1 MTLDMKSKQLCVV
14 LTSPFVLNAFL
25 LQHLSALADH
35 YRVSVCINTLEG
47 PVSTALDPRVE
58 VLHIAIE
65 RKIRPWNDAKALWHL
80 IRLNKCRRFDA
91 VHSLTPKGG
100 LLGMLAAWLCRVP
113 VRTHVFTGQV
123 WATRTG
129 LFRRLLRSIDQ
140 LVAGLATDVW
150 ADSQSQAQFLVAE
163 GVCQPGRI
171 RVPGD
176 GSLSGVNVRRF
187 ASDSQRRERV
197 RQALGIAEDIP
208 VFLFLG
214 RLQRE
219 KGVLV
224 LVEAFRR
231 LALKYDTAQLL
242 WVGPD
247 EDHLAEQAARAA
259 LGRSHVLG
267 LTQTPEDYIDAADV
281 LVLPSFREGFGT
293 VVIEAA
299 AMGCPAVASRIYGLT
314 DAVIHEH
321 TGFLVPPADADKLYQ
336 AMESM
341 LDTRERER
349 LGNNARTRAINHF
362 SADRLTQYWVSHY
375 ARKLGSEAEQ
385 DVG

>member
-1 MTLDMKSKQLCVV
+1 
-14 LTSPFVLNAFL
+14 
-25 LQHLSALADH
+25 
-35 YRVSVCINTLEG
+35 
-47 PVSTALDPRVE
+47 
-58 VLHIAIE
+58 
-65 RKIRPWNDAKALWHL
+65 
-80 IRLNKCRRFDA
+80 
-91 VHSLTPKGG
+91 
-100 LLGMLAAWLCRVP
+100 
-113 VRTHVFTGQV
+113 VFTGQV

-150 ADSQSQAQFLVAE
+150 ADSQSQARFLVAE

-171 RVPGD
+171 LVPSD

-187 ASDSQRRERV
+187 ASDPLRRERV

-219 KGVLV
+219 KGVWV

-231 LALKYDTAQLL
+231 LALKYDTPQLL

-247 EDHLAEQAARAA
+247 EDRLAEQAARSVP
-259 LGRSHVLG
+259 GRSHVMG
-267 LTQTPEDYIDAADV
+267 LTQRPEDYIDAADV

-299 AMGCPAVASRIYGLT
+299 AMGRPAVASRIYGLT
-314 DAVIHEH
+314 DAVIHEE
-321 TGFLVPPADADKLYQ
+321 TGLLALPANADELYQ
-336 AMESM
+336 AMERM

-349 LGNNARTRAINHF
+349 LGSNARVRAVNHF
-362 SADRLTQYWVSHY
+362 SADRLTQYWVSYY
-375 ARKLGSEAEQ
+375 AKKLYNETELAVVKQ
-385 DVG
+385 

>member
-1 MTLDMKSKQLCVV
+1 MTTDMKSKQLCVV

-35 YRVSVCINTLEG
+35 YRVTVCINTLEG
-47 PVSTALDPRVE
+47 LVSTALDPRVE
-58 VLHIAIE
+58 VLHIGIE
-65 RKIRPWNDAKALWHL
+65 RKIRPWSDAKALWQL
-80 IRLNKCRRFDA
+80 IRLNKRRRFDA

-123 WATRTG
+123 WATRIG
-129 LFRRLLRSIDQ
+129 LYRRLLRSMDQ
-140 LVAGLATDVW
+140 LVAGLATDIW

-163 GVCQPGRI
+163 GVCQLGRI

-197 RQALGIAEDIP
+197 RQALGIADDIT

-231 LALKYDTAQLL
+231 LSLKHDTAHLL

-247 EDHLAEQAARAA
+247 EDHLAEQAASAA
-259 LGRSHVLG
+259 SGRSHALG

-293 VVIEAA
+293 VIIEAA

-314 DAVIHEH
+314 DAVIHEQ
-321 TGFLVPPADADKLYQ
+321 TGLLVPPADADKLYH
-336 AMESM
+336 AMERM

-349 LGNNARTRAINHF
+349 LGINARTRAINHF
-362 SADRLTQYWVSHY
+362 SADRLTRYWVSHY
-375 ARKLGSEAEQ
+375 ARKLGNEAEQ
-385 DVG
+385 NVG

>member
-1 MTLDMKSKQLCVV
+1 MTKDMKSKQLCVV

-35 YRVSVCINTLEG
+35 YRVTVCINTMEG
-47 PVSTALDPRVE
+47 LVSNALDPRIE
-58 VLHIAIE
+58 VLHIGIE
-65 RKIRPWNDAKALWHL
+65 RKIRPWSDAKALWQL
-80 IRLNKCRRFDA
+80 IRLNKSRPFDA

-163 GVCQPGRI
+163 GVCQLGRI

-187 ASDSQRRERV
+187 ASDSQRREQV
-197 RQALGIAEDIP
+197 RQALGIADDIP

-231 LALKYDTAQLL
+231 LSLKHDTAHLL

-247 EDHLAEQAARAA
+247 EDHLAEQAASAA
-259 LGRSHVLG
+259 SGRSHVLG

-314 DAVIHEH
+314 DAVIHEQ
-321 TGFLVPPADADKLYQ
+321 TGLLVPPADADKLYQ
-336 AMESM
+336 AMERM

-349 LGNNARTRAINHF
+349 LGINARTRAINHF
-362 SADRLTQYWVSHY
+362 SADRLTRYWVSHY
-375 ARKLGSEAEQ
+375 ARKLGNEAEQ
-385 DVG
+385 NVG

>member
-1 MTLDMKSKQLCVV
+1 MTTDMKSKQLCVV

-58 VLHIAIE
+58 VIHIGIE
-65 RKIRPWNDAKALWHL
+65 RKIRPWNDAKALWQL
-80 IRLNKCRRFDA
+80 IRLIKRRRFDA

-100 LLGMLAAWLCRVP
+100 LLGMLAAWLCSVP

-129 LFRRLLRSIDQ
+129 LFRRILRSIDQ
-140 LVAGLATDVW
+140 LVAGLASDVW

-163 GVCQPGRI
+163 GVCHPGR
-171 RVPGD
+171 VLAPCD
-176 GSLSGVNVRRF
+176 GSLSGVNVHRF
-187 ASDSQRRERV
+187 SADPLRRERV

-231 LALKYDTAQLL
+231 MALKHDSAQLL

-247 EDHLAEQAARAA
+247 EDHLAEQAASAA
-259 LGRSHVLG
+259 PSRSHVLG

-299 AMGCPAVASRIYGLT
+299 AMGRPAVASRIYGLT
-314 DAVIHEH
+314 DAVIHEE
-321 TGFLVPPADADKLYQ
+321 TGLLVPPADAEELYR
-336 AMESM
+336 AMERM
-341 LDTRERER
+341 LEIKERER
-349 LGNNARTRAINHF
+349 LGINARTRAIIHF
-362 SADRLTQYWVSHY
+362 SADRLTRYWVSHY
-375 ARKLGSEAEQ
+375 ARKLGKK
-385 DVG
+385 V